1 MAGREDVP
9 MPRALLV
16 TTSFLP
22 GRGGI
27 ESYLAELCLELA
39 PEVAVLA
46 PASRDGKQ
54 IPPDL
59 PYRTFPYPSQT
70 VAPGP
75 ALIRAIDEAAQ
86 ELDVDRIIMG
96 TPWPLSL
103 IWPRAAALG

>member
-1 MAGREDVP
+1 

-39 PEVAVLA
+39 PDLAVLA
-46 PASRDGKQ
+46 PATRADKQ
-54 IPPDL
+54 IPTDL
-59 PYRTFPYPSQT
+59 PYRTFPYASQT
-70 VAPGP
+70 VVPGP
-75 ALIRAIDEAAQ
+75 AMVRAIDEAAQ
-86 ELDVDRIIMG
+86 ELGADRVIMG

-103 IWPRAAALG
+103 VWPRVAALGYPYGAI